1 MVGMH
6 LKSLYLRNFRNYEEA
21 EVHFGPRINLL
32 HGENAQ
38 GKTNLLEAIYFIATG
53 RSFRTQH
60 LTELIRSGQPFFY
73 LEATLERDGVTQT
86 FKISFD
92 GQNRKLQTDAN
103 TYTSF
108 HPLLGTLPSV
118 LYTPQDTEII
128 SGTPAIRRRFLN
140 LHLAQSDPLYVHHLT
155 RFWRAMKQRNC
166 LLRLKD
172 SSALECWEI
181 EMAHSA
187 QVLLQKRTEMIE
199 GLKACFEKQS
209 ARLAGGKEAHE
220 IRFHPS
226 YPAEISAYL
235 QQLKKNR
242 AREMD
247 LGLTL
252 TGPHRDDLTLL
263 IDAKPARLYASEGQK
278 KTAIAALRLAEW
290 DRLTESVG
298 APALLGIDD
307 LGLHLDERRQ
317 TLLRAS
323 LEELG
328 QVFVTAP
335 YLPSTWKELQSAKAL
350 YVEKGNVSMQQP
362 SVSFS

>member
-1 MVGMH
+1 MH

-21 EVHFGPRINLL
+21 EVSFHPQINLL

-60 LTELIRSGQPFFY
+60 LQELIRTDQPFFY
-73 LEATLERDGVTQT
+73 LEATVERDAVSQT
-86 FKISFD
+86 FKLSFD

-103 TYTSF
+103 TYSSF
-108 HPLLGTLPSV
+108 HPLLGVLPSV

-172 SSALECWEI
+172 ASALECWEI

-187 QVLLQKRTEMIE
+187 HYLWHKRVEMIE
-199 GLKACFEKQS
+199 GLKMSFEKQS
-209 ARLAGGKEAHE
+209 ARLSASKEVHT
-220 IRFHPS
+220 IRFLPS
-226 YPAEISAYL
+226 YPSEIAAYL
-235 QQLKKNR
+235 QQLQKNR
-242 AREMD
+242 GREMD

-252 TGPHRDDLTLL
+252 TGPHRDDLTLW
-263 IDAKPARLYASEGQK
+263 IDGKPARLFASEGQK

-290 DRLTESVG
+290 ERLSQSIG

-317 TLLRAS
+317 TLLRAT

-335 YLPSTWKELQSAKAL
+335 YLPSTWKELHSARSL
-350 YVEKGNVSMQQP
+350 LVQKGSVSLQQAN
-362 SVSFS
+362 VSFS